1 MLETLRRYWIAMLV
15 LVMIGLHASIVGLI
29 RYQASMA
36 KIDAS
41 CEVDLG
47 NYLAFQTGRQAAI
60 SMRLY
65 AIVPINHRMKSRQLI
80 ELNQAQIR
88 QSLEEHLRQIDSRVL
103 TDPYLADLKSQLLDV
118 MVQTIGNSS
127 IDDLV
132 ITELHEPK
140 GAANLEFV
148 SRGAPH
154 TPRQLVATLRAQN
167 GDSESEEHD
176 DSHGDGEDEGHG
188 ESSDHGDENS
198 HESSQSSAHKTSGH
212 APLKS
217 STHGASKSSSHG
229 AAKSSSHGAAK
240 SSGHGV
246 SKSSGH
252 GAAKASNHGASAHG
266 SSGHGSSGH
275 GASSSKK
282 PAAKSGH

>member
-47 NYLAFQTGRQAAI
+47 NYLAFQAGRDAPI

-88 QSLEEHLRQIDSRVL
+88 QSLEEHLRQIDGRVL
-103 TDPYLADLKSQLLDV
+103 TDPYLSDLKSQLLDV

-132 ITELHEPK
+132 ITELHESK
-140 GAANLEFV
+140 DAANLEFV
-148 SRGAPH
+148 SREAPE
-154 TPRQLVATLRAQN
+154 TPRQLVATLRAQQ
-167 GDSESEEHD
+167 GEADAEEHGEASEGEHGESAD
-176 DSHGDGEDEGHG
+176 HGASDSHG
-188 ESSDHGDENS
+188 SAADHGASSS
-198 HESSQSSAHKTSGH
+198 HSTKKASSSHGASASHGAAKASG
-212 APLKS
+212 
-217 STHGASKSSSHG
+217 HGASKSSSHG
-229 AAKSSSHGAAK
+229 ASKTSSHGASKSSSHGA
-240 SSGHGV
+240 

-252 GAAKASNHGASAHG
+252 GASKASS
-266 SSGHGSSGH
+266 HGSSGH
-275 GASSSKK
+275 GASASKK

>member
-47 NYLAFQTGRQAAI
+47 NYLAFQAGRDAPI

-88 QSLEEHLRQIDSRVL
+88 QSLEEHLRQIDGRVL
-103 TDPYLADLKSQLLDV
+103 TDPYLSDLKSQLLDV

-132 ITELHEPK
+132 ITELHESK
-140 GAANLEFV
+140 DAANLEFV
-148 SRGAPH
+148 SREAPE
-154 TPRQLVATLRAQN
+154 TPRQLVATLRAQQ
-167 GDSESEEHD
+167 GEADAEEHGEASEGEHGENTD
-176 DSHGDGEDEGHG
+176 HGASDSHG
-188 ESSDHGDENS
+188 
-198 HESSQSSAHKTSGH
+198 SA
-212 APLKS
+212 AD
-217 STHGASKSSSHG
+217 HGASSSHSTKKASSSHG
-229 AAKSSSHGAAK
+229 ASASHGAAK
-240 SSGHGV
+240 ASGHGA

-252 GAAKASNHGASAHG
+252 GAAKASS
-266 SSGHGSSGH
+266 HGSSGH
-275 GASSSKK
+275 GASASKK